1 MEMAQSV
8 ARWFRLKQY
17 QIEVTFGVY
26 IFTPIEK
33 FVFCTCSHMPL
44 LIYFLPGRAKS
55 QPNVIKSINQLTK
68 ITQGLSSSSSSA

>member
-33 FVFCTCSHMPL
+33 FVFCKCHHVRFPSFVYLTAPGWLGPTNSCEPSLTRDVRRVCRLPPL
-44 LIYFLPGRAKS
+44 
-55 QPNVIKSINQLTK
+55 
-68 ITQGLSSSSSSA
+68 